1 MTYLRINPVLALLL
15 LLTAI
20 AAALPFISYAPNRL
34 VSGEGRHLWQ
44 LWPQTIWMLVGVGCA
59 WLTACFIPAK
69 KGSIFALILAQFVF
83 VLLVWGAG
91 KAATQLAQN
100 GSALARTSLG
110 SGFWL
115 AAALALLACSDA
127 IRRISTHPLWRW
139 LLHMQIAIIPLW
151 LLYSGTLNDLS
162 LMKEYA
168 NRQDVFDDALAQ
180 HLTLLFGAVL
190 PALVIGVPLGIW
202 CYFSTARQGAI
213 FSLLNVIQT
222 VPSVALFGLLI
233 APLAGLV
240 TAFPWLGKFGIAG
253 TGMTP
258 ALIALVLYALLP
270 LVRGVVV
277 GLNQIP
283 RDVLESARAM
293 GMSGAQRFLHV
304 QLPLALPVFLRS
316 LRVVMVQTV
325 GMAVIAALIGAGGF
339 GALVFQGLLSS
350 AIDLVLL
357 GVIPVIVLAVLIGT
371 SGSGK
376 STTLKMINRLV
387 EHDSGEIR
395 FAGEEIRSLPVLELR
410 RRMGYAIQSIGL
422 FPHWS
427 VAQNIATV
435 PQLQKWSRARIDDRI
450 DELMALL
457 GLESNLRER
466 YPHQLSGGQQQRVG
480 VARALAADPQVLL
493 MDEPFGALD
502 PVTRGA
508 LQQEMTRIHRLL
520 GRTIVLVTHDIDEAL
535 RLAEHLVLM
544 DHGEVVQQGN
554 PLTML
559 TRPAN
564 DFVRQFFGR
573 SELGVRLLSL
583 RSVVDYVRR
592 EERAEGEALAEEMTL
607 RDALS
612 LFVARGC
619 EVLPV
624 VNTQGQPCGTLH
636 FQDLL
641 VEA

>member
-1 MTYLRINPVLALLL
+1 MIE
-15 LLTAI
+15 
-20 AAALPFISYAPNRL
+20 FSH
-34 VSGEGRHLWQ
+34 VS
-44 LWPQTIWMLVGVGCA
+44 
-59 WLTACFIPAK
+59 K
-69 KGSIFALILAQFVF
+69 
-83 VLLVWGAG
+83 
-91 KAATQLAQN
+91 
-100 GSALARTSLG
+100 
-110 SGFWL
+110 
-115 AAALALLACSDA
+115 
-127 IRRISTHPLWRW
+127 
-139 LLHMQIAIIPLW
+139 
-151 LLYSGTLNDLS
+151 
-162 LMKEYA
+162 
-168 NRQDVFDDALAQ
+168 
-180 HLTLLFGAVL
+180 LFGAQKAVNDFIL
-190 PALVIGVPLGIW
+190 NFQEGS
-202 CYFSTARQGAI
+202 FS
-213 FSLLNVIQT
+213 
-222 VPSVALFGLLI
+222 
-233 APLAGLV
+233 
-240 TAFPWLGKFGIAG
+240 
-253 TGMTP
+253 
-258 ALIALVLYALLP
+258 
-270 LVRGVVV
+270 
-277 GLNQIP
+277 
-283 RDVLESARAM
+283 
-293 GMSGAQRFLHV
+293 
-304 QLPLALPVFLRS
+304 
-316 LRVVMVQTV
+316 
-325 GMAVIAALIGAGGF
+325 
-339 GALVFQGLLSS
+339 
-350 AIDLVLL
+350 
-357 GVIPVIVLAVLIGT
+357 VLIGT

-387 EHDSGEIR
+387 EHDSGEIALPEKK
-395 FAGEEIRSLPVLELR
+395 FARCQYWSCAAGWAMPFNLFR
-410 RRMGYAIQSIGL
+410 L

-450 DELMALL
+450 DELMTLL

-502 PVTRGA
+502 PVMRGA

-583 RSVVDYVRR
+583 RSVADYVRR
-592 EERAEGEALAEEMTL
+592 EERAEGEALVEEMTL
-607 RDALS
+607 RDVLS

>member
-1 MTYLRINPVLALLL
+1 MEYIIEMCNITKEFPGIIANDDITLQLKKGEIHALL
-15 LLTAI
+15 
-20 AAALPFISYAPNRL
+20 
-34 VSGEGRHLWQ
+34 GEN
-44 LWPQTIWMLVGVGCA
+44 
-59 WLTACFIPAK
+59 
-69 KGSIFALILAQFVF
+69 
-83 VLLVWGAG
+83 GA
-91 KAATQLAQN
+91 
-100 GSALARTSLG
+100 
-110 SGFWL
+110 
-115 AAALALLACSDA
+115 
-127 IRRISTHPLWRW
+127 
-139 LLHMQIAIIPLW
+139 
-151 LLYSGTLNDLS
+151 
-162 LMKEYA
+162 
-168 NRQDVFDDALAQ
+168 
-180 HLTLLFGAVL
+180 
-190 PALVIGVPLGIW
+190 
-202 CYFSTARQGAI
+202 
-213 FSLLNVIQT
+213 
-222 VPSVALFGLLI
+222 
-233 APLAGLV
+233 
-240 TAFPWLGKFGIAG
+240 
-253 TGMTP
+253 
-258 ALIALVLYALLP
+258 
-270 LVRGVVV
+270 
-277 GLNQIP
+277 
-283 RDVLESARAM
+283 
-293 GMSGAQRFLHV
+293 
-304 QLPLALPVFLRS
+304 
-316 LRVVMVQTV
+316 
-325 GMAVIAALIGAGGF
+325 
-339 GALVFQGLLSS
+339 
-350 AIDLVLL
+350 
-357 GVIPVIVLAVLIGT
+357 
-371 SGSGK
+371 GK

-387 EHDSGEIR
+387 EHDSGVIR

-583 RSVVDYVRR
+583 RSVADYVRR
-592 EERAEGEALAEEMTL
+592 EERADGEALAEEMTL

-624 VNTQGQPCGTLH
+624 VNMQGQPCGTLH

>member
-1 MTYLRINPVLALLL
+1 MIE
-15 LLTAI
+15 
-20 AAALPFISYAPNRL
+20 FSH
-34 VSGEGRHLWQ
+34 VSKLFGTQ
-44 LWPQTIWMLVGVGCA
+44 
-59 WLTACFIPAK
+59 
-69 KGSIFALILAQFVF
+69 
-83 VLLVWGAG
+83 
-91 KAATQLAQN
+91 KAV
-100 GSALARTSLG
+100 
-110 SGFWL
+110 
-115 AAALALLACSDA
+115 
-127 IRRISTHPLWRW
+127 
-139 LLHMQIAIIPLW
+139 
-151 LLYSGTLNDLS
+151 NDLNLNFQEGS
-162 LMKEYA
+162 
-168 NRQDVFDDALAQ
+168 
-180 HLTLLFGAVL
+180 
-190 PALVIGVPLGIW
+190 
-202 CYFSTARQGAI
+202 FS
-213 FSLLNVIQT
+213 
-222 VPSVALFGLLI
+222 
-233 APLAGLV
+233 
-240 TAFPWLGKFGIAG
+240 
-253 TGMTP
+253 
-258 ALIALVLYALLP
+258 
-270 LVRGVVV
+270 
-277 GLNQIP
+277 
-283 RDVLESARAM
+283 
-293 GMSGAQRFLHV
+293 
-304 QLPLALPVFLRS
+304 
-316 LRVVMVQTV
+316 
-325 GMAVIAALIGAGGF
+325 
-339 GALVFQGLLSS
+339 
-350 AIDLVLL
+350 
-357 GVIPVIVLAVLIGT
+357 VLIGT

-387 EHDSGEIR
+387 EHDSGVIR

-435 PQLQKWSRARIDDRI
+435 PQLQKWSRTRIDDRI

-457 GLESNLRER
+457 GLEPDLRER

-583 RSVVDYVRR
+583 RSVADYVRR
-592 EERAEGEALAEEMTL
+592 EERADGEALAEEMTL

-624 VNTQGQPCGTLH
+624 VNMQGQPCGTLH